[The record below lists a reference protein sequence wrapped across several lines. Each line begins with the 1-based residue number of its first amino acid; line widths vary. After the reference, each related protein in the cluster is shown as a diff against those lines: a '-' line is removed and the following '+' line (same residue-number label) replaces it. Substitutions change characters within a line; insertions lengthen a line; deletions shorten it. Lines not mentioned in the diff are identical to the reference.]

1 MRSRLN
7 ARILLSFLAIG
18 IVFLCLA
25 FAVSRDVIQFWLAAV
40 LVLFT
45 AFGLGLV
52 ISWSVNRTLGE
63 VVETA
68 QSLAHGV
75 LDRKAGIYARDQ
87 VGRLAES
94 LNVMAERLRQS
105 LDAVTAEKNRMQV
118 ILDSMADGVIATD
131 RSGAVI
137 LLNPVVA
144 EIFDIDEESAR
155 GKSVLEVVRDYE
167 LDRLFREALASGEP
181 VKKELRIL
189 TPEAKIFRVHFTP
202 LKSPEGGVVALLRDI
217 TERRRLEMMRTE
229 FVANASHELRTPL
242 TSILGYVETLLDGA
256 VDDPELARRFLGI
269 INDEAR
275 RLTKLVDNLLDLAR
289 IEEKRTVFRRQPVD
303 IRELVEK
310 AVRMFEPQAR
320 AKGVTLA
327 VEMPAGLPVVEGEPD
342 LLGRVVVNLLDNAV
356 KFTDRGSISVRG
368 RTVENGVELEVEDT
382 GPGIPAESLPRVFE
396 RFYRVDKARGR
407 ETGGTGIGLS
417 IVKHI
422 VEGHGGQVRVESE
435 LGKGT
440 RFIVFLPGGHPS

>member
-1 MRSRLN
+1 MRSRLSV
-7 ARILLSFLAIG
+7 RIILSFITAGVI
-18 IVFLCLA
+18 FLCLA
-25 FAVSRDVIQFWLAAV
+25 FAFAGDIIHPWLAAV
-40 LVLFT
+40 LGLLAAV
-45 AFGLGLV
+45 GLGLV
-52 ISWSVNRTLGE
+52 VSWSVNRTLGD

-68 QSLAHGV
+68 QSLAQGV
-75 LDRKAGIYARDQ
+75 LDRKAGIFAGDQ

-94 LNVMAERLRQS
+94 LNVMAERLRQT
-105 LDAVTAEKNRMQV
+105 LDAVTAEKDRMQA

-137 LLNPVVA
+137 LINPVVA
-144 EIFDIDEESAR
+144 EVFGVDEESAR
-155 GKSVLEVVRDYE
+155 GKSVLEVARDYE
-167 LDRLFREALASGEP
+167 LDRLFREALASGRP
-181 VKKELRIL
+181 VKQELRIL
-189 TPEAKIFRVHFTP
+189 TPEARIFRVHFTP

-256 VDDPELARRFLGI
+256 VDDPQLARRFLGI

-275 RLTKLVDNLLDLAR
+275 RLTKLVDSLLDLAR
-289 IEEKRTVFRRQPVD
+289 IEEKRTAFRRQPVE

-320 AKGVTLA
+320 VKGLELA
-327 VEMPAGLPVVEGEPD
+327 VEMPVDLPVVEGEPD
-342 LLGRVVVNLLDNAV
+342 LLARVIINLLDNAV
-356 KFTDRGSISVRG
+356 KFTHRGSISVRG
-368 RTVENGVELEVEDT
+368 RAVENGAELEVEDT
-382 GPGIPAESLPRVFE
+382 GTGIPAESLPRIFE

-422 VEGHGGQVRVESE
+422 VEGHGGWVRVESQ
-435 LGKGT
+435 LGKGSKFT
-440 RFIVFLPGGHPS
+440 IFLPSRPPS